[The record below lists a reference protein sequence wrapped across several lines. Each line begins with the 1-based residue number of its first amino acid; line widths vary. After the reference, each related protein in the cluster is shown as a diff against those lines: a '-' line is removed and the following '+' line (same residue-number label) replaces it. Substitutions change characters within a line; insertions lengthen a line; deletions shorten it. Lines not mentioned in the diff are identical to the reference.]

1 VTLKEQSES
10 VVLLREW
17 YDHVRKLPRELLP
30 TAAVELLDKT
40 EKFLHRGP
48 DPESHGQRRS

>member
-1 VTLKEQSES
+1 MTLKEQSES

-17 YDHVRKLPRELLP
+17 YDHMRKLPRELLP

-40 EKFLHRGP
+40 EKFLHQGP